1 MPALWVG
8 IVHLA
13 EATERATDTPVRAGH
28 CRAQTRLGF
37 LFTLP
42 PSPGLGAPTPAG
54 RPHMSPATPVG
65 SHPSPL
71 QNTSRFR
78 WGSPCRHGAGTGGH
92 RRDARYQCGGHRG
105 GGRDDSP
112 RLLPAAAPGLG
123 RAPAGTARAIK
134 LSLFA
139 LGRVYLPIRPG
150 AEGWG

>member
-1 MPALWVG
+1 MGW
-8 IVHLA
+8 H
-13 EATERATDTPVRAGH
+13 R
-28 CRAQTRLGF
+28 
-37 LFTLP
+37 P
-42 PSPGLGAPTPAG
+42 PG
-54 RPHMSPATPVG
+54 
-65 SHPSPL
+65 
-71 QNTSRFR
+71 
-78 WGSPCRHGAGTGGH
+78 GGH
-92 RRDARYQCGGHRG
+92 RKGYRHPCPSRTLQGTNTSGLSFHSATLSRPGCPDPSGKTPHVPRNSRGESPIPAAKHLSVSLGQPVPPRGRHRGAPPGCPLPVRWAPG